1 MVKHWPIE
9 PALSAGGAA
18 VSLTGA
24 GGGGSADPEPQP
36 DEDSIVNT
44 TCSFPQ
50 FVAALNAEDPRAAQ
64 QFAITPAAQSWVGSY
79 LAAPTDQR
87 RQMLRGAQSIPE
99 AQQYIETVLRVA
111 NTCKNY

>member
-1 MVKHWPIE
+1 M
-9 PALSAGGAA
+9 
-18 VSLTGA
+18 SLTGTGA
-24 GGGGSADPEPQP
+24 GSSAEPEPRP
-36 DEDSIVNT
+36 DEDWIVNT

-79 LAAPTDQR
+79 LAAPPDQR

-99 AQQYIETVLRVA
+99 AQQYIDTVLRVA
-111 NTCKNY
+111 ITRKKY